1 MNNMKTQVEE
11 KFSEFFEKWVCQLE
25 EHVQLLLRVSKEK
38 LNETEVQTFISRV
51 TSHYKEYYT
60 VKWAGAHEDVLA
72 FFTPVWLSPLE
83 NAYLWITDWKPSMAF
98 QVIDALRIKTMEPLN
113 SLVEMSEQQVKK
125 IEDLRVKIRLEKEK
139 VEREM
144 ERQQVSM
151 ADRRMVELA
160 RLASRVKEGGDVVGQ
175 VDGLVEVALK
185 ELLKRLERVVKAA
198 DGVRLKTLKG
208 VLEVLS
214 PRQSVDFLAAIIT
227 LQIRLRQGGKKRNQN
242 DQADRILVEP
252 PKQLV

>member
-25 EHVQLLLRVSKEK
+25 EHVQLLLSVSKEK
-38 LNETEVQTFISRV
+38 QNEAEVQALVSRV

-83 NAYLWITDWKPSMAF
+83 NVYLWITDWKPSMAF
-98 QVIDALRIKTMEPLN
+98 QVIDALRIKTMGPRY

-125 IEDLRVKIRLEKEK
+125 IEDLRVKTRLEKEK

-160 RLASRVKEGGDVVGQ
+160 RLASRVKEGDVVGHE
-175 VDGLVEVALK
+175 VLDGLVEVALK
-185 ELLKRLERVVKAA
+185 ELLKGLERVVKGA
-198 DGVRLKTLKG
+198 DGVRLKALMG

-214 PRQSVDFLAAIIT
+214 PRQSVDFLAAILT
-227 LQIRLRQGGKKRNQN
+227 LQIRLRQRGKKRNQN
-242 DQADRILVEP
+242 DQADGILVEP
-252 PKQLV
+252 PKLV